1 MSCLLA
7 AVVEAETILVFILF
21 GKTSVAANVEQISLT
36 NQQHQQYICTHN
48 ILGLK

>member
-7 AVVEAETILVFILF
+7 AVVEAETIFVFISF

-36 NQQHQQYICTHN
+36 NQQHQHYTHT
-48 ILGLK
+48 LAFKT